1 MYLFINLRKV
11 ELSMKR
17 NEAVISVDA
26 VRMVTNRI
34 INIRT
39 GAYYLIGTHYIL
51 IQGIS
56 KILPHRY
63 SYRVFQKFCRYYFH
77 RCSMESN
84 LLYIFLEQPDC
95 WSYKKL
101 CHKILQLEIIASN
114 WRKLVKIF
122 SLRDS
127 ASKEWWTRQLS

>member
-1 MYLFINLRKV
+1 
-11 ELSMKR
+11 MKR

-39 GAYYLIGTHYIL
+39 GAYYLIGTHNIL

-63 SYRVFQKFCRYYFH
+63 LIWCSKKAVGIIFTVAQWNQIFFRSFWNNLIAEAIKNYATKFC
-77 RCSMESN
+77 N
-84 LLYIFLEQPDC
+84 
-95 WSYKKL
+95 
-101 CHKILQLEIIASN
+101 
-114 WRKLVKIF
+114 
-122 SLRDS
+122 
-127 ASKEWWTRQLS
+127 